1 MIIIRRTH
9 KAGSTNRLAGFGQEF
24 DESFSNSYRDKSKEW
39 VNASEQLRPPPNK
52 VNASEQLRPPP
63 NKYRLARALGMAANV
78 AILGSFAYRYF
89 TRRRRSKN
97 GKQIIERVRRK

>member
-1 MIIIRRTH
+1 MIIIKRTH

-39 VNASEQLRPPPNK
+39 VNASEQ
-52 VNASEQLRPPP
+52 VRPPP

-89 TRRRRSKN
+89 TRRRQTKN
-97 GKQIIERVRRK
+97 GKIIVERVKKR

>member
-39 VNASEQLRPPPNK
+39 VNASEQ
-52 VNASEQLRPPP
+52 VRPPP
-63 NKYRLARALGMAANV
+63 NKYSLLLKPIKVELVDLLSPEGGKPKRA
-78 AILGSFAYRYF
+78 
-89 TRRRRSKN
+89 K
-97 GKQIIERVRRK
+97 